1 MLSLKQALHD
11 HELIVLRVIGEWW
24 ELDLTGTEKLACVN
38 ILAETIGAVDM
49 QLEINY
55 LGPEES
61 AALEDLINLGGRA
74 PVASFERVHGTV
86 RHMGPGRLEREEP
99 WLDPISPAEALWY
112 RGFLFRAFDESEMSD
127 LVEYYY
133 LPDELFDQFPK
144 QSLET
149 DKPIDQKS
157 TQLTQVTQPEEYIPE
172 ITDTVDDI
180 TTIIAFTQNLPVQE
194 EDLKS
199 IQPLLLNPNL
209 KRASLLFVLASELQ
223 LLRATDEGAKPS
235 RKIVTWLQ
243 KKREESLRDI
253 ANAWSRSAWNELWA
267 TPGII
272 CEGSGWQNDPI
283 LARTTLLDSLPR
295 EKGWYHI
302 SELTN
307 FIKEEDPDFQRPDG
321 NYDTW
326 YIRDLDSGD
335 YLAGFDNWH
344 MVEGRLL
351 RFLIQGPMVWLGL
364 VETNI
369 PHDEDD
375 FLFRLTPRALDW
387 LEDRPVVAEEVA
399 IPIVINGN
407 ATISV
412 PFNANRYHRF
422 QVARL
427 SEAEAAKPGFPFQYR
442 LTPKSL
448 KGARE
453 QGIEPD
459 RMHNFL
465 EKASGRPLPPS
476 VKRAIQRWSELG
488 TEARLEKVILL
499 RVRDPDILEKLRSN
513 PKTRDYISESMGD
526 LAVVIRP
533 GDWQKLIEATAEL
546 GLLIDHDISD
556 WIMKG
561 A

>member
-1 MLSLKQALHD
+1 MFSLKQALHD

-38 ILAETIGAVDM
+38 ILAETLGAVDM
-49 QLEINY
+49 QLEIKY

-61 AALEDLINLGGRA
+61 AALEDLINSGGRT
-74 PVASFERVHGTV
+74 PVASFERVHGTI

-172 ITDTVDDI
+172 ITDAVDDI
-180 TTIIAFTQNLPVQE
+180 TTIIAFAQNLPVQE

-199 IQPLLLNPNL
+199 IQPLLLNRNL
-209 KRASLLFVLASELQ
+209 KRASLLFVLASELH

-243 KKREESLRDI
+243 KKREESLRDV

-295 EKGWYHI
+295 EEGWYRI
-302 SELTN
+302 SELIN
-307 FIKEEDPDFQRPDG
+307 FIKEEEPDFQRPDG

-369 PHDEDD
+369 LHEEDD

-387 LEDRPVVAEEVA
+387 LGDRPVVAEEVA

-427 SEAEAAKPGFPFQYR
+427 SEAEAAKSGFPFQYR

-448 KGARE
+448 KRAKE

-499 RVRDPDILEKLRSN
+499 RVRDPEILEKLRSN

-526 LAVVIRP
+526 LAVVVRP

-546 GLLIDHDISD
+546 GLLIDHDSSD
-556 WIMKG
+556 WIMTV

>member
-1 MLSLKQALHD
+1 MFSLKQALHD

-38 ILAETIGAVDM
+38 ILAETLGAVDM
-49 QLEINY
+49 QLEIKY

-61 AALEDLINLGGRA
+61 AALEDLINSGGRT
-74 PVASFERVHGTV
+74 PVAFFERVHGTV

-172 ITDTVDDI
+172 ITDAVDDI
-180 TTIIAFTQNLPVQE
+180 TTIIAFAQNLPVQE

-199 IQPLLLNPNL
+199 IQPLLLNRNL
-209 KRASLLFVLASELQ
+209 KRASLLFVLASELY

-243 KKREESLRDI
+243 KKREESLRDV

-295 EKGWYHI
+295 EEGWYRI
-302 SELTN
+302 SEIIN
-307 FIKEEDPDFQRPDG
+307 FIKEEEPDFQRPDG

-369 PHDEDD
+369 LHEEDD

-387 LEDRPVVAEEVA
+387 LDDRPVVAEEVA

-427 SEAEAAKPGFPFQYR
+427 SEAEAAKSGFPFQYR

-448 KGARE
+448 KRAKE

-499 RVRDPDILEKLRSN
+499 RVRDPEILEKLRSN

-526 LAVVIRP
+526 LAVVVRP

-546 GLLIDHDISD
+546 GLLIDHDSSD
-556 WIMKG
+556 WIMTV